1 MRLAAVLVT
10 LIALLCGC
18 TAPPGQTNL
27 TLHQQATFP
36 DGTWCR
42 LAEFQVSEKD
52 NVPGQGPARVPGNE
66 VTVSVDIWNAGP
78 PISAGD
84 VVLRF
89 SYLGD
94 RGQELRTTEVA
105 GDTSAVPSRSRIR
118 VSKTFAVENPTVV
131 FRSRYLRVV
140 VELPRYPSVTFSGTN
155 P

>member
-1 MRLAAVLVT
+1 MRLVAVFVSLVG
-10 LIALLCGC
+10 LLCGC
-18 TAPPGQTNL
+18 AAQPGETSL

-36 DGTWCR
+36 DGTSYR

-52 NVPGQGPARVPGNE
+52 NVSGDGPDKVPGNE
-66 VTVSVDIWNAGP
+66 VTVSVEISNAGP

-84 VVLRF
+84 VAMSF

-94 RGQELRTTEVA
+94 RGQELRTTEIKSE
-105 GDTSAVPSRSRIR
+105 TSVVPSGARDR
-118 VSKTFAVENPTVV
+118 VSKTFGVENPTEV

-140 VELPRYPSVTFSGTN
+140 VEVPNYPSVTFSGAN